1 MGYQKLKKSQL
12 LQELTDRDNELHDK
26 STELD
31 TLKAEHENL
40 SREFTENT
48 VTLKQAEDKLKILG
62 DNFDAVSSD
71 LDKVTEIELR
81 ESQYVKILCTALGIE
96 TVAIIVM
103 LLILILS

>member
-12 LQELTDRDNELHDK
+12 LQELTDRDLELRDK
-26 STELD
+26 SNELD
-31 TLKAEHENL
+31 TLRAGYENL
-40 SREFTENT
+40 SQEFTENT
-48 VTLKQAEDKLKILG
+48 KTLKQAEDKLKTLG
-62 DNFDAVSSD
+62 NNFDAVSSD
-71 LDKVTEIELR
+71 LDRVTEIELR

>member
-12 LQELTDRDNELHDK
+12 LQELTNRDLELLSK
-26 STELD
+26 SNELD
-31 TLKAEHENL
+31 TLRAGYENL

-48 VTLKQAEDKLKILG
+48 VSLKQAEDKLKTLG

-81 ESQYVKILCTALGIE
+81 ESQYVKVLCTALGIE

>member
-12 LQELTDRDNELHDK
+12 LQELTDRDNELLSK
-26 STELD
+26 SNELD
-31 TLKAEHENL
+31 TLRAGYENL
-40 SREFTENT
+40 SQEFTEN
-48 VTLKQAEDKLKILG
+48 LKQAEDKLKTLG
-62 DNFDAVSSD
+62 NNFDAVSSD

>member
-12 LQELTDRDNELHDK
+12 LQELTNRDNELHDK

-31 TLKAEHENL
+31 SLRVEHENL

-48 VTLKQAEDKLKILG
+48 VNLKKAEDELKTLG
-62 DNFDAVSSD
+62 SNFDAVSSD

-81 ESQYVKILCTALGIE
+81 ESQYVKVLCTALGIE

-103 LLILILS
+103 LLIIILS